1 MKKLFAILI
10 GLTLMTSAF
19 AVETNLES
27 DLNQVT
33 DPTVVVDDESW
44 VDETGD
50 EIEDVRDIIDDVLE
64 DDPLERISYGNDYRT
79 DELII
84 LILFL
89 FALFFIG
96 VSTGLYVLVA
106 VMAMNRHRNAAVW
119 VFLSIV
125 ITPLLG
131 IIILLI
137 MGKSDPRQ
145 PDSFYNKQESGR

>member
-44 VDETGD
+44 VDEAGD
-50 EIEDVRDIIDDVLE
+50 GIEDVIDDVIE

-119 VFLSIV
+119 VFLSI
-125 ITPLLG
+125 IMTPLLG

-145 PDSFYNKQESGR
+145 PDSLYNKQESGR

>member
-10 GLTLMTSAF
+10 GLTLMASAF
-19 AVETNLES
+19 AVEPNFES
-27 DLNQVT
+27 DKNQVT

-44 VDETGD
+44 VDEAGD
-50 EIEDVRDIIDDVLE
+50 EIEDVIDAIDDVIE
-64 DDPLERISYGNDYRT
+64 DDPLERISYGNDYRN
-79 DELII
+79 DEVII

-106 VMAMNRHRNAAVW
+106 MMAMNRHRNAAVW

-125 ITPLLG
+125 MTPLLG
-131 IIILLI
+131 IIILLF

>member
-1 MKKLFAILI
+1 MKRLFAILI

-19 AVETNLES
+19 AVETNLET
-27 DLNQVT
+27 DMNQLT
-33 DPTVVVDDESW
+33 DPTVVSDDESW
-44 VDETGD
+44 MDEAGD
-50 EIEDVRDIIDDVLE
+50 EIEDVIDVIDDAIE
-64 DDPLERISYGNDYRT
+64 DDPLERFNYGNDYRN

-84 LILFL
+84 LVLFL

-125 ITPLLG
+125 LTPLLG
-131 IIILLI
+131 IIILLLI
-137 MGKSDPRQ
+137 GK
-145 PDSFYNKQESGR
+145 K